1 MIRGPHR
8 QDPGTGRDRSAAA
21 RQHQHCDVVGRRD
34 RALIGLLV
42 FTFAR
47 IGAALGMTV
56 ADVFWQHRRLWVRL
70 HEKGGKEHAMPC
82 HHHLE
87 TYLQDYIEA
96 AKNCR

>member
-1 MIRGPHR
+1 VVRTSKTPVL
-8 QDPGTGRDRSAAA
+8 AATEA
-21 RQHQHCDVVGRRD
+21 RQLDSIDTKTVVGSRD

-42 FTFAR
+42 LTFAR